1 MVSGMTSISAERLR
15 LAMRNADIGPA
26 ELARR
31 IRLAG
36 GDITPEYITH
46 ITAGR
51 RKLKRSPATRQ
62 NIANALGV
70 PVDWIEERRTSERGA
85 A

>member
-1 MVSGMTSISAERLR
+1 MTSISAERLR
-15 LAMRNADIGPA
+15 LAMRNAEVGPA

-31 IRLAG
+31 VRSAG

-62 NIANALGV
+62 SLANALGV
-70 PVDWIEERRTSERGA
+70 PVDWIEERRSDERVA
-85 A
+85 